1 MHATPKLEPFHG
13 RHWSLLLLSL
23 LTVSAAFAGD
33 EAEVAPS
40 PFKLSGFATLGLT
53 HNDNSEAGVIFSS
66 AQTQPVKQGLS
77 GNLDSVV
84 GLQVDWQLLPATSMV
99 LQGVARAGEDFQP
112 KVRMGYMRQ
121 QFGNDT
127 AVRLGRMRSPLF
139 YDSDVAEIGYAYL
152 MARAPIP
159 MYVTPNN
166 VTHLDGADVQW
177 RHSVGNT
184 AFLLQGY
191 YGSNSYKHRLYNTS
205 PVQETDVELHD
216 IAGLAVS
223 ATLPNLTLRAS
234 HTTTSGYT
242 MRSPQISQLNAGL
255 VQVSAALSGV
265 AANPML
271 PAAMTQ
277 ALTAQAQKISAYANP
292 YDSKPTYTSIGFDSN
307 IDAWRLM
314 GEWAL
319 LDTQSALTGKYEGYH
334 LSVGYSIGA
343 LTPYVSVSRQRRT
356 SPALDTSALAA
367 TGMNPQ
373 LDGAI
378 AQLKAALDQS
388 AQFVDISM
396 NSASVG
402 VRWDVRENMAIKV
415 QYDRL
420 ETPNSTSPGY
430 LTVTSLP
437 FNNKVNLFTVALDIA
452 F

>member
-1 MHATPKLEPFHG
+1 MYTTPKLEPVHC
-13 RHWSLLLLSL
+13 RRLSLLLLSIF
-23 LTVSAAFAGD
+23 TMSAAFAGG

-66 AQTQPVKQGLS
+66 AQTHPVTQGLS

-84 GLQVDWQLLPATSMV
+84 GLQLNWQLMPATSVV
-99 LQGVARAGEDFQP
+99 LQGVARAGEDFEP
-112 KVRMGYMRQ
+112 KLRMGYVRQ

-152 MARAPIP
+152 MSRAPIP
-159 MYVTPNN
+159 VYVTPNN

-191 YGSNSYKHRLYNTS
+191 YGSNSYKHYLYNTGT
-205 PVQETDVELHD
+205 VQDTDVELHD
-216 IAGLAVS
+216 IAGIAVS
-223 ATLPNLTLRAS
+223 AAMPNLTLRAS

-255 VQVSAALSGV
+255 AQVSAALSGV

-271 PAAMTQ
+271 PAAMAQTL
-277 ALTAQAQKISAYANP
+277 AAQAQKVSGYANP
-292 YDSKPTYTSIGFDSN
+292 FDATPTYTSVGFDSN
-307 IDAWRLM
+307 LDAWRLM

-319 LDTQSALTGKYEGYH
+319 LDTQGALTGKYEGYH

-343 LTPYVSVSRQRRT
+343 FTPYVSVARQRRT
-356 SPALDTSALAA
+356 SPALDTRALAA
-367 TGMNPQ
+367 TGMNPT

-378 AQLKAALDQS
+378 TQLKAALDQS
-388 AQFVDISM
+388 AQFADISM

-420 ETPNSTSPGY
+420 ETPNRTSPGY

>member
-1 MHATPKLEPFHG
+1 M
-13 RHWSLLLLSL
+13 SM
-23 LTVSAAFAGD
+23 LTMSAAFAGD

-53 HNDNSEAGVIFSS
+53 YNDNRDAGVIFSS
-66 AQTQPVKQGLS
+66 SQKHPVTHGIS
-77 GNLDSVV
+77 GNLDSVA
-84 GLQVDWQLLPATSMV
+84 GLQLDWQLLPATSVV
-99 LQGVARAGEDFQP
+99 LQGVARAGEDFEPQL
-112 KVRMGYMRQ
+112 RMGYVRQ

-152 MARAPIP
+152 MSRAPIP
-159 MYVTPNN
+159 VYVTPNN

-191 YGSNSYKHRLYNTS
+191 YGSDSYKHRFSNLN
-205 PVQETDVELHD
+205 PIEVADVELHD
-216 IAGLAVS
+216 IAGIALS
-223 ATLPNLTLRAS
+223 AALPNLTLRVS

-255 VQVSAALSGV
+255 AQVSAALNGV
-265 AANPML
+265 ASNPML
-271 PAAMTQ
+271 PAAMAQ
-277 ALTAQAQKISAYANP
+277 ALTAQAQKVSGYANP
-292 YDSKPTYTSIGFDSN
+292 FDAKPTYTSIGFDSN
-307 IDAWRLM
+307 IDAWRVM

-319 LDTQSALTGKYEGYH
+319 LDTQGALTGKYEGYH

-343 LTPYVSVSRQRRT
+343 FTPYVSMSRQRRT
-356 SPALDTSALAA
+356 NPALDTSALAA
-367 TGMNPQ
+367 TGMDPR

-378 AQLKAALDQS
+378 AQLKGALDQS
-388 AQFVDISM
+388 AQFADISM
-396 NSASVG
+396 SSNSVG
-402 VRWDVRENMAIKV
+402 VRWDIRENMAIKV

-420 ETPNSTSPGY
+420 ETPNSGTPGY

>member
-1 MHATPKLEPFHG
+1 MLNLFPVRPLG
-13 RHWSLLLLSL
+13 LLLLSMFS
-23 LTVSAAFAGD
+23 VSAALADTDTGM
-33 EAEVAPS
+33 EVAAS
-40 PFKLSGFATLGLT
+40 PFKLSGFATLGVT

-77 GNLDSVV
+77 GNLDSVA
-84 GLQVDWQLLPATSMV
+84 GLQLDWQLLPTTSVV
-99 LQGVARAGEDFQP
+99 LQGVARAGEDFSP
-112 KVRMGYMRQ
+112 KLRMGYVRQ
-121 QFGNDT
+121 QLGSDT

-152 MARAPIP
+152 MSRAPIP
-159 MYVTPNN
+159 VYVTPNN

-184 AFLLQGY
+184 AFLVQGY
-191 YGSNSYKHRLYNTS
+191 YGRNSYKHLLYNTG

-216 IAGLAVS
+216 IAGIALS
-223 ATLPNLTLRAS
+223 AALPNLTLRAS

-255 VQVSAALSGV
+255 AQMSAALSGV

-271 PAAMTQ
+271 PAAMAQ
-277 ALTAQAQKISAYANP
+277 ALTAQAQKVSGYTNP
-292 YDSKPTYTSIGFDSN
+292 FDAKPIYTSIGFDSN
-307 IDAWRLM
+307 LDAWRLM
-314 GEWAL
+314 GEWML
-319 LDTQSALTGKYEGYH
+319 LDTQGALTGKYAGYH

-343 LTPYVSVSRQRRT
+343 FTPYVSVARQLRT

-367 TGMNPQ
+367 TGMNPM

-378 AQLKAALDQS
+378 TQLKAALDQS
-388 AQFVDISM
+388 AQFADISM

-402 VRWDVRENMAIKV
+402 MRWDVRQNMAIKV

-420 ETPNSTSPGY
+420 ETPNNASPGY
-430 LTVTSLP
+430 LTVSSLP

>member
-1 MHATPKLEPFHG
+1 MLNQFPVRPL
-13 RHWSLLLLSL
+13 SLLLLLMFS
-23 LTVSAAFAGD
+23 VSAAMADTDTGT
-33 EAEVAPS
+33 EVAAS
-40 PFKLSGFATLGLT
+40 PFKLSGFATLGVT

-77 GNLDSVV
+77 GNLDSVA
-84 GLQVDWQLLPATSMV
+84 GLQLDWQLLPTTSVV
-99 LQGVARAGEDFQP
+99 LQGVARAGEDFEP
-112 KVRMGYMRQ
+112 KLRMGYVRQ
-121 QFGNDT
+121 QLGSDT

-152 MARAPIP
+152 MSRAPIP
-159 MYVTPNN
+159 VYVTPNN

-184 AFLLQGY
+184 AFLVQGY
-191 YGSNSYKHRLYNTS
+191 YGRNSYKHLLYNTG

-216 IAGLAVS
+216 IAGIALS
-223 ATLPNLTLRAS
+223 AALPNLTLRAS

-255 VQVSAALSGV
+255 AQMSAALSGV

-271 PAAMTQ
+271 PAAMAQ
-277 ALTAQAQKISAYANP
+277 ALTAQAQKVSGYTNP
-292 YDSKPTYTSIGFDSN
+292 FDAKPIYTSIGFDSN
-307 IDAWRLM
+307 LDAWRLM
-314 GEWAL
+314 GEWML
-319 LDTQSALTGKYEGYH
+319 LDTQGALTGKYAGYH
-334 LSVGYSIGA
+334 LSVGYGIGA
-343 LTPYVSVSRQRRT
+343 FTPYVSMARQRRT

-367 TGMNPQ
+367 TGTNPQ

-378 AQLKAALDQS
+378 TQLKAALDQS
-388 AQFVDISM
+388 AQFADISM

-402 VRWDVRENMAIKV
+402 MRWDVRENMAIKV

-420 ETPNSTSPGY
+420 ETPNNASPGY
-430 LTVTSLP
+430 LTVSSLP

>member
-1 MHATPKLEPFHG
+1 MFATPTLEPFHG
-13 RHWSLLLLSL
+13 RRLSLLLLSMFW
-23 LTVSAAFAGD
+23 VSFAVAGED
-33 EAEVAPS
+33 ADVAPS

-66 AQTQPVKQGLS
+66 SQTQPVTQGLS

-84 GLQVDWQLLPATSMV
+84 GLQLDWQLLPATSMV
-99 LQGVARAGEDFQP
+99 LQGVARAGEDFEP
-112 KVRMGYMRQ
+112 KVRMAYVRQ
-121 QFGNDT
+121 QFGSDT

-139 YDSDVAEIGYAYL
+139 FDSDVAEIGYAYL
-152 MARAPIP
+152 MSRAPISV
-159 MYVTPNN
+159 YFTPNN

-184 AFLLQGY
+184 ALLFQGY
-191 YGSNSYKHRLYNTS
+191 YGSNSYKHRVYSTI
-205 PVQETDVELHD
+205 PMQEPDVELHD
-216 IAGLAVS
+216 IAGIAVS

-255 VQVSAALSGV
+255 TQVSAALSGV

-271 PAAMTQ
+271 PAVMAQ
-277 ALTAQAQKISAYANP
+277 ALTAQAQNVSGYTNP
-292 YDSKPTYTSIGFDSN
+292 FDAKPTYTSLGFDSN
-307 IDAWRLM
+307 INAWRLM

-319 LDTQSALTGKYEGYH
+319 LDTQGALTGKYQGYH

-343 LTPYVSVSRQRRT
+343 VTPYVSVARQRRI

-367 TGMNPQ
+367 TGMDAT

-378 AQLKAALDQS
+378 AQLKAELDRA
-388 AQFVDISM
+388 AQFADISM
-396 NSASVG
+396 NSISVG

-420 ETPNSTSPGY
+420 ETPNSSIPGY